1 MEDDND
7 SSIEEKQEFLRES
20 VLDKGLDANS
30 FADYLVS
37 KRGEEGSNLNSWSMN
52 ELKLAV
58 KEFIELNE
66 SKEKE
71 SGKEEEDDENEKII
85 IENEDKIE
93 NDLNEKEIKI
103 KETNINEKEKDILEK
118 EKSKNKTKKEL
129 VKEKD
134 KEKQIKI
141 QNETKIENIYPPEIY
156 GILCP
161 PTFECKKL
169 ENTPLSSIENLI
181 ITISS
186 PEKKEGGF
194 FSNAY
199 ITYLITTK
207 EPNLN
212 VRRRYSDFAWFHQK
226 LLDLYPYIVIPPIP
240 KKNKIGVDNF
250 SNVFIHKRMRYLE
263 KFLKWLAANPII
275 KSSQIFYDFLSI
287 EKDEDLNKKK
297 SEYQKLDKPMNLIE
311 FYAKN
316 GKMNLGINKEKETY
330 FQNISNNNINNE
342 ILLENLN
349 FNLKQLKILFDLFIQ
364 KIDEVQKKWEQLF
377 LNSTK
382 FFEDINISNTYEKMS
397 KLFTNWSDSLKQ
409 QNKLIFVDIREF
421 FKYVKNNYRDMKT
434 NIENVKNVKN
444 EYYRFEKYLIY
455 RKEDLFKKGDTTKWE
470 LGPQEKANPNSLLED
485 KLSALFKMCAKE
497 TDRCVQRKI
506 YYGYY
511 LNQLIEEYER
521 ISKFY
526 GHLYKENQLDYC
538 KQLSVIITEFHNHII
553 ENFSTFVIE
562 KK

>member
-1 MEDDND
+1 MESDND

-37 KRGEEGSNLNSWSMN
+37 KRGEEGSNLDTWSMN

-58 KEFIELNE
+58 KEFIEINE
-66 SKEKE
+66 SKKKE
-71 SGKEEEDDENEKII
+71 SEKEDDENENII

-93 NDLNEKEIKI
+93 NEINEKEIKDN
-103 KETNINEKEKDILEK
+103 KLNEKEGDNIPEK
-118 EKSKNKTKKEL
+118 EKSKKKSKKESE
-129 VKEKD
+129 KE
-134 KEKQIKI
+134 IKI
-141 QNETKIENIYPPEIY
+141 QNETKIENIFPPEIY

-161 PTFECKKL
+161 PTFECKPL

-212 VRRRYSDFAWFHQK
+212 VRRRYSDFVWFHQK
-226 LLDLYPYIVIPPIP
+226 LLDLYPYVVIPPIP

-250 SNVFIHKRMRYLE
+250 SNVFINKRMRYLE
-263 KFLKWLAANPII
+263 KFLKWLVANPII
-275 KSSQIFYDFLSI
+275 KCSQIFYDFLSI
-287 EKDEDLNKKK
+287 EKAEDLNKKK

-330 FQNISNNNINNE
+330 FNNISNNNTNNE

-397 KLFTNWSDSLKQ
+397 KLFINWSDSLKQ

-421 FKYVKNNYRDMKT
+421 FKYVKNNYRDMKI

-444 EYYRFEKYLIY
+444 EYYKFERNLIY
-455 RKEDLFKKGDTTKWE
+455 RKEDLFKKGDVTKWE
-470 LGPQEKANPNSLLED
+470 LDPQEKANPNSLLED

>member
-1 MEDDND
+1 MESDND

-37 KRGEEGSNLNSWSMN
+37 KRGEEGSNLDTWSMN

-58 KEFIELNE
+58 KEFIEINE
-66 SKEKE
+66 SKKKE
-71 SGKEEEDDENEKII
+71 SEKEDDENENII

-93 NDLNEKEIKI
+93 NEINEKEIKDN
-103 KETNINEKEKDILEK
+103 KLNEKEGDNIPEK
-118 EKSKNKTKKEL
+118 EKSKKKIKKESE
-129 VKEKD
+129 KE
-134 KEKQIKI
+134 IKI
-141 QNETKIENIYPPEIY
+141 QNETKIENIFPPEIY

-161 PTFECKKL
+161 PTFECKPL

-181 ITISS
+181 IKISS

-194 FSNAY
+194 FSNSY

-212 VRRRYSDFAWFHQK
+212 VRRRYSDFVWFHQK
-226 LLDLYPYIVIPPIP
+226 LLDLYPYVVIPPIP

-250 SNVFIHKRMRYLE
+250 SNVFINKRMRYLE

-275 KSSQIFYDFLSI
+275 KCSQIFYDFLSI
-287 EKDEDLNKKK
+287 EKAEDLNKKK

-330 FQNISNNNINNE
+330 FNNISNNNTNNE

-397 KLFTNWSDSLKQ
+397 KLFINWSDSLKQ

-421 FKYVKNNYRDMKT
+421 FKYVKNNYRDMKI

-444 EYYRFEKYLIY
+444 EYYKFERNLIY
-455 RKEDLFKKGDTTKWE
+455 RKEDLFKKGDVTKWE
-470 LGPQEKANPNSLLED
+470 LDPQEKANPNSLLED

>member
-1 MEDDND
+1 MESDND

-37 KRGEEGSNLNSWSMN
+37 KRGEEGSNLDTWSMN

-58 KEFIELNE
+58 KEFIEINE
-66 SKEKE
+66 SKKKE
-71 SGKEEEDDENEKII
+71 SEKEDDENENII

-93 NDLNEKEIKI
+93 NEINEKEIKDN
-103 KETNINEKEKDILEK
+103 KLNEKEGDNIPEK
-118 EKSKNKTKKEL
+118 EKSKKKSKKESE
-129 VKEKD
+129 KE
-134 KEKQIKI
+134 IKI
-141 QNETKIENIYPPEIY
+141 QNETKIENVFPPEIY

-161 PTFECKKL
+161 PTFECKPL

-181 ITISS
+181 IKISS

-212 VRRRYSDFAWFHQK
+212 VRRRYSDFVWFHQK
-226 LLDLYPYIVIPPIP
+226 LIDLYPYVVIPPIP

-250 SNVFIHKRMRYLE
+250 SNVFINKRMRYLE

-275 KSSQIFYDFLSI
+275 KCSQIFYDFLSI
-287 EKDEDLNKKK
+287 EKAEDLNKKK

-330 FQNISNNNINNE
+330 FNNISNNNTNNE

-397 KLFTNWSDSLKQ
+397 KLFINWSDSLKQ

-421 FKYVKNNYRDMKT
+421 FKYVKNNYRDMKI

-444 EYYRFEKYLIY
+444 EYYKFERNLIY
-455 RKEDLFKKGDTTKWE
+455 RKEDLFKKGDVTKWE
-470 LGPQEKANPNSLLED
+470 LDPQEKANPNSLLED

>member
-1 MEDDND
+1 MESDND

-37 KRGEEGSNLNSWSMN
+37 KRGEEGSNLDTWSMN

-58 KEFIELNE
+58 KEFIEINE
-66 SKEKE
+66 SKKKE
-71 SGKEEEDDENEKII
+71 SEKEDDENENII

-93 NDLNEKEIKI
+93 NEINEKEIKDN
-103 KETNINEKEKDILEK
+103 KLNEKEGDNIPEK
-118 EKSKNKTKKEL
+118 EKSKKKSKKESE
-129 VKEKD
+129 KE
-134 KEKQIKI
+134 IKI
-141 QNETKIENIYPPEIY
+141 QNETKIENIFPPEIY

-161 PTFECKKL
+161 PTFECKPL

-212 VRRRYSDFAWFHQK
+212 VRRRYSDFVWFHQK
-226 LLDLYPYIVIPPIP
+226 LIDLYPYVVIPPIP

-250 SNVFIHKRMRYLE
+250 SNVFINKRMRYLE

-275 KSSQIFYDFLSI
+275 KCSQIFYDFLSI
-287 EKDEDLNKKK
+287 EKAEDLNKKK
-297 SEYQKLDKPMNLIE
+297 SEYQ
-311 FYAKN
+311 
-316 GKMNLGINKEKETY
+316 
-330 FQNISNNNINNE
+330 NNE

-397 KLFTNWSDSLKQ
+397 KLFINWSDSLKQ

-421 FKYVKNNYRDMKT
+421 FKYVKNNYRDMKI

-444 EYYRFEKYLIY
+444 EYYKFERNLIY
-455 RKEDLFKKGDTTKWE
+455 RKEDLFKKGDVTKWE
-470 LGPQEKANPNSLLED
+470 LDPQEKANPNSLLED

>member
-1 MEDDND
+1 MESDND

-37 KRGEEGSNLNSWSMN
+37 KRGEEGSNLDTWSMN

-58 KEFIELNE
+58 KEFIEINE
-66 SKEKE
+66 SKKKE
-71 SGKEEEDDENEKII
+71 SEKEDDENENII

-93 NDLNEKEIKI
+93 NEINEKEIKDN
-103 KETNINEKEKDILEK
+103 KLNEKEGDNIPEK
-118 EKSKNKTKKEL
+118 EKSKKKSKKESE
-129 VKEKD
+129 KE
-134 KEKQIKI
+134 IKI
-141 QNETKIENIYPPEIY
+141 QNETKIENIFPPEIY

-161 PTFECKKL
+161 PTFECKPL

-181 ITISS
+181 IKISS

-212 VRRRYSDFAWFHQK
+212 VRRRYSDFVWFHQK
-226 LLDLYPYIVIPPIP
+226 LLDLYPYVVIPPIP

-250 SNVFIHKRMRYLE
+250 SNVFINKRMRYLE

-275 KSSQIFYDFLSI
+275 KCSQIFYDFLSI
-287 EKDEDLNKKK
+287 EKAEDLNKKK

-330 FQNISNNNINNE
+330 FNNISNNNTNNE

-397 KLFTNWSDSLKQ
+397 KLFINWSDSLKQ

-421 FKYVKNNYRDMKT
+421 FKYVKNNYRDMKI

-444 EYYRFEKYLIY
+444 EYYKFERNLIY
-455 RKEDLFKKGDTTKWE
+455 RKEDLFKKGDVTKWE
-470 LGPQEKANPNSLLED
+470 LDPQEKANPNSLLED